1 MPNGVLFVGVGYHPA
16 ARVALPG
23 VLLVNT
29 RRLDQIPCLRSAL

>member
-23 VLLVNT
+23 VLVVNT
-29 RRLDQIPCLRSAL
+29 RRLDQVLGMRSAL